1 MSVWFRN
8 PLLSLVLLLV
18 SGMALATTENADEA
32 AYKLQ
37 AGDVIEVSVWRE
49 EGLQKEL
56 LIAPDGDISFPLI
69 GSIKAEGSSVKQ
81 LRQTIIDKLSEFIPS
96 PSVSV
101 TLLQSAGNVFSVIGK
116 VNRPGQFPMTQSTT
130 VLHALSIAGGMTTYA
145 SENSIVVI
153 RRGSQKAIPFRYGD
167 IENGKKLEQ
176 NILLQSGDV
185 VLVP

>member
-1 MSVWFRN
+1 
-8 PLLSLVLLLV
+8 
-18 SGMALATTENADEA
+18 
-32 AYKLQ
+32 
-37 AGDVIEVSVWRE
+37 VSVWRE

-130 VLHALSIAGGMTTYA
+130 VLHALSIAGGMTTNQVY
-145 SENSIVVI
+145 
-153 RRGSQKAIPFRYGD
+153 GSPGTGPTYIQTG
-167 IENGKKLEQ
+167 GKL
-176 NILLQSGDV
+176 
-185 VLVP
+185 